1 MEDVN
6 ISGRKIW
13 LVANE
18 ASGSNDEA
26 AFDAVVNSCHA
37 NGLAIAK
44 RSTFPA
50 DPLPTRAMLADAG
63 IETLAVFAG
72 DGTVNAVLGA
82 LEGWDGEIL
91 VLPGGTMNLLFHRL
105 FGELSLEEVLDA
117 VGRNHTH
124 RLRLGIIS
132 SPLGLAF
139 AEAMAGPG
147 TAWSNVREAMRG
159 GNLLEMATEARSA
172 IAETVAGDMVACIAP
187 SAGRPEG
194 YPLLMVAAQNNELRL
209 IAYHAQTAGEVIE
222 QAAAMAARDFRSGPH
237 EVLAHGEEFTLV
249 APEGGE
255 YGVLLDGE
263 QSQASGPVRFSLT
276 RCEVDLLATR
286 TDG

>member
-1 MEDVN
+1 MEEVRK
-6 ISGRKIW
+6 SGRKIW

-18 ASGSNDEA
+18 ASGSNDAA
-26 AFDAVVNSCHA
+26 AFDAVQNACHA

-50 DPLPTRAMLADAG
+50 DPLPTHAMLADAG
-63 IETLAVFAG
+63 IEMLAVFAG

-82 LEGWDGEIL
+82 LEGWDGEVL

-105 FGELSLEEVLDA
+105 FGELSLEEVIAA
-117 VGRNHTH
+117 VGRNRTH

-132 SPLGLAF
+132 SPLGPAF

-147 TAWSNVREAMRG
+147 TAWSNMREAMRG
-159 GNLLEMATEARSA
+159 GNLLEMASQAGAA
-172 IAETVAGDMVACIAP
+172 ISETVAGDMVASIDP
-187 SAGRPEG
+187 PVGRSEG
-194 YPLLMVAAQNNELRL
+194 YPLLMIAAQQGSLRL
-209 IAYHAQTAGEVIE
+209 IAYHSQTAGEVIE

-237 EVLAHGEEFTLV
+237 EVLAQGEEFTL
-249 APEGGE
+249 ATPTGGAF
-255 YGVLLDGE
+255 GVLLDGE
-263 QSQASGPVRFSLT
+263 LAEGTGKVRFSLA

-286 TDG
+286 RDG